1 VARPARAILDVMAA
15 AESRSEG
22 ATFGGE
28 LWTDASGSAA
38 VELAPYLRDRAVA
51 YTYEIRPLKALGHG
65 SVAAELI
72 DGRLLIRSD
81 APHLKVE
88 WRVTAWPRRQADA
101 AR

>member
-1 VARPARAILDVMAA
+1 MARPARAILDVMAG

-22 ATFGGE
+22 VTFGGE

-38 VELAPYLRDRAVA
+38 VELAPYLRDRAVS
-51 YTYEIRPLKALGHG
+51 YSYEIRPMMAPGHG

-72 DGRLLIRSD
+72 DGRLLITSN